1 MKKQDKFQDT
11 KSKKAHS
18 RKTLIFAFYGYVLF
32 RGINYTL
39 LAFSFILVA
48 LMSITDD
55 FRIYLAIRTGV
66 LIMVICLIF
75 KKTKMQSSKHCQ
87 MSDIWQNCPVPLAM
101 CLLGKFPK
109 TLFCFWQIGYDNN
122 RNDFEK
128 NRLTEAGKK
137 LTSVGG
143 RKQRFYISFRY
154 LKSAWR

>member
-1 MKKQDKFQDT
+1 
-11 KSKKAHS
+11 
-18 RKTLIFAFYGYVLF
+18 
-32 RGINYTL
+32 
-39 LAFSFILVA
+39 
-48 LMSITDD
+48 
-55 FRIYLAIRTGV
+55 
-66 LIMVICLIF
+66 
-75 KKTKMQSSKHCQ
+75 

-154 LKSAWR
+154 LKSLGGEVSPRSSFCIVQNIKSLLLTFRKFRFSKIATSEKISRATFSKSPQLQNY